1 MDSVSV
7 LTQDAYDPMTFDAVL
22 VREDTVVCL
31 HPHLDSVDEEEIALE
46 GEDARVVPLSN
57 VIHVDGDPEMMVPG
71 EKIDEDFFGGAEYG
85 FIDFE
90 QFPEARAE

>member
-31 HPHLDSVDEEEIALE
+31 HPHLDSVDDEETALE
-46 GEDARVVPLSN
+46 GTDVRVVPLEN
-57 VIHVDGDPEMMVPG
+57 VIHVDGNPGMMVSG
-71 EKIDEDFFGGAEYG
+71 DAISEDFFGGAEYG
-85 FIDFE
+85 FLDLE